1 MYYYEIFMLK
11 QNYILGIETSC
22 DETAAAVFDVKN
34 RCILS
39 NILYSQIEQH
49 EKYGGVVPEIASR
62 SQLEKIDGIVQKA
75 LDHAQ
80 LSFQEIDIVAVTNK
94 PGLPGS
100 LLVGISF
107 AKALAWAGKKKLIGI
122 DHLEGH
128 IFSSFLNADGSFNT
142 NLPFPHLCLSASGGH
157 TALYLVK
164 DFGVY
169 ELIAATVDDAA
180 GEAFDKVA
188 KMMGYDYPG
197 GATIERLA
205 REVQFQDFCKFPRTK
220 RNEIF
225 FSFSGIKTAVLYNL
239 VKRGVY
245 DLAQGPLLANL
256 TDQVRHEVASSLLV
270 CITDIFENNI
280 KLAFKKYPSV
290 KAVTFVGGVACNKY
304 MRARFE
310 SLCKRQQKQFFPAP
324 PNACTDNAAMIAF
337 VASYKA
343 EQGKFSDL
351 TLDVFE

>member
-1 MYYYEIFMLK
+1 MSK

-22 DETAAAVFDVKN
+22 DETAAAVFDIKN
-34 RCILS
+34 RCVLS
-39 NILYSQIEQH
+39 NVLYSQVQQH

-62 SQLEKIDGIVQKA
+62 SQLEKIDGIISAA
-75 LDHAQ
+75 LEQ
-80 LSFQEIDIVAVTNK
+80 SKISFKDIDIIAVTNK
-94 PGLPGS
+94 PGLAGS
-100 LLVGISF
+100 LLVGLSF
-107 AKALAWAGKKKLIGI
+107 AKALAWAGNKKLIGI
-122 DHLEGH
+122 NHLEGH
-128 IFSSFLNADGSFNT
+128 IFSALLKSDGSFNEVV
-142 NLPFPHLCLSASGGH
+142 PFPHLCLSASGGH

-164 DFGVY
+164 NFGEY
-169 ELIAATVDDAA
+169 ELIASTIDDAA

-205 REVQFQDFCKFPRTK
+205 QEVNFQDFCKFPRTK

-245 DLAQGPLLANL
+245 DLAQGPLLAHL

-280 KLAFKKYPSV
+280 KLALKQYPNV
-290 KAVTFVGGVACNKY
+290 QGVTFVGGVACNKY
-304 MRARFE
+304 MRERFAKM
-310 SLCKRQQKQFFPAP
+310 CQRNQKLFFAAP

-337 VASYKA
+337 VASYKVA
-343 EQGKFSDL
+343 EGIYSEL